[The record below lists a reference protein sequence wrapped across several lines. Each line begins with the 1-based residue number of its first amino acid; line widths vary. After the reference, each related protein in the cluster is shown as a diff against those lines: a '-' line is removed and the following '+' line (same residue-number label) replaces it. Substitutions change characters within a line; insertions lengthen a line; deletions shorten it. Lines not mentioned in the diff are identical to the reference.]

1 MDIWKK
7 CSRDSETKTIEK
19 EVTAYLIEKQL
30 QNKFSV
36 TNLEDRIYSSTATGI
51 DEIFN
56 TILDEIQGGNLSD
69 LMRFDELFRKKFLSH
84 IPQKALGGLSPI
96 KYAIFLKN
104 MRDG

>member
-7 CSRDSETKTIEK
+7 CSRSSEILTIEK
-19 EVTAYLIEKQL
+19 EVASFLQEKLL

-36 TNLEDRIYSSTATGI
+36 MNLEEQIYGSTSKEI
-51 DEIFN
+51 ESIFN
-56 TILDEIQGGNLSD
+56 SILDEIQDGNLSD
-69 LMRFDELFRKKFLSH
+69 LMRFDELFRKKFLAH

-104 MRDG
+104 MRDS